1 MVATDTVV
9 GKRYKILTKIGSGGM
24 SEVYLAIDSSLN
36 KQWAVKQIKNMSD
49 ATRRDMVVRSLT
61 VEANMIKQ
69 FDHPAIPRIVDLI
82 EESGSLFV
90 VMDYVEGRTLAQIL
104 KDDGPLEEEQVADI
118 SIQLCDV
125 LDYLHRRKPPVVY
138 RDIKPSN
145 IMVTPDGTVKLIDFG
160 IAKEVGS
167 PESSE
172 ALLGDYR
179 ELGTPG
185 FGSPEQFKDAK
196 SVDTRSDIYSLGAA
210 IFYLLT
216 GRHPKNDGLVPLRQ
230 VDPDLTLGFERIVGK
245 ATQKDPQLRYQN
257 GAEMAYALAHYKE
270 ADDEYQRGLAGRW
283 WKFLGTLI
291 AAGACLALAL
301 ICWGLGYWANSRDF
315 NALMQTGDQISEKD
329 EALQYYLKAADVKPA
344 DPDPYYS
351 LMDRFTADNRFDG
364 DEERTYNSALTEH
377 SKSLQKDQQS
387 WSQLAFDTG
396 KLYWY
401 YYADQSLLGDEANGL
416 NMNDEQ
422 LVRYARIRNAS
433 KWMHYAA
440 DDKMFKNNRIASVY
454 ADIADFN
461 SQIVPL
467 INEGS
472 DAGHYKPYF
481 GSLQRLVDIASE
493 EDNSVVKLEVANF
506 VLDALQV
513 YPRNFRADKVAM
525 SDMTSLEK
533 KVETMARK
541 VTPTTDHLDKQ
552 KKKATKAFGPTK
564 AAIENAFVDVKGE
577 AK

>member
-1 MVATDTVV
+1 MVAPDTVV
-9 GKRYKILTKIGSGGM
+9 GQRYKILTKIGSGGM
-24 SEVYLAIDSSLN
+24 SDVYLAIDSSLN

-49 ATRRDMVVRSLT
+49 ATRRELVIKSLT

-82 EESGSLFV
+82 EEAGSLFV

-104 KDDGPLEEEQVADI
+104 KDDGPLPEERVADI
-118 SIQLCDV
+118 AIQLCDV

-145 IMVTPDGTVKLIDFG
+145 IMLTPDGAAKLIDFG

-167 PESSE
+167 PDRNEN
-172 ALLGDYR
+172 LLGDAR

-185 FGSPEQFKDAK
+185 FGSPEQFADAK
-196 SVDTRSDIYSLGAA
+196 SVDTRSDIYSLGAT

-216 GRHPKNDGLVPLRQ
+216 GRHPKNDGLAPLRQ
-230 VDPDLTLGFERIVGK
+230 IEPELTIGFERIVRK
-245 ATQKDPQLRYQN
+245 ATQKDPELRYQN

-270 ADDEYQRGLAGRW
+270 ADDEYQRGLTSRW
-283 WKFLGTLI
+283 WKFLGTAI
-291 AAGACLALAL
+291 AGTVCLALAL
-301 ICWGLGYWANSRDF
+301 ICWGLSSWANSRDF
-315 NALMQTGDQISEKD
+315 NSLMQRGDQTSKKSEA
-329 EALQYYLKAADVKPA
+329 EEYYLRAAQVKPN
-344 DPDPYYS
+344 DPKPYYA
-351 LMDRFTADNRFDG
+351 LMDRYTADNRFDG
-364 DEERTYNSALTEH
+364 NEERVYNAALTENAD
-377 SKSLQKDQQS
+377 SLRQDQQK

-401 YYADQSLLGDEANGL
+401 YYADRALLGDEAKQL
-416 NMNDEQ
+416 DMNSDQ
-422 LVRYARIRNAS
+422 LTRYARVRNAAR
-433 KWMHYAA
+433 WMHYAA
-440 DDKMFKNNRIASVY
+440 DDKMFKDNRIASIY

-481 GSLQRLVDIASE
+481 GSLQRLVEVADS
-493 EDNSVVKLEVANF
+493 EDNAVVKLEVANF

-513 YPRNFRADKVAM
+513 YPRNFRADKIAK
-525 SDMTSLEK
+525 SDMQTLTQ
-533 KVETMARK
+533 KVEQMAK
-541 VTPTTDHLDKQ
+541 QVKPTTSHLDEQ
-552 KKKATKAFGPTK
+552 KNKAVQAVGPTK
-564 AAIENAFVDVKGE
+564 AAIENAFVDVDGE